1 MLAGAGEV
9 LTLIVQIQV
18 PLQVLVAMA
27 EVVQG
32 EKLQQVLAEHQTLAG
47 VAEPAGVIQQTVAVP
62 VDQV

>member
-1 MLAGAGEV
+1 M
-9 LTLIVQIQV
+9 VQIQV

-47 VAEPAGVIQQTVAVP
+47 VAELAGVIQQTVAGP
-62 VDQV
+62 VDPA